1 MLKLSSP
8 QNLFCNLN
16 TINQIV
22 ITAFILLLLLTS
34 ACETKTKLNDTTPN
48 EIHFTVNPSLLGNK
62 IVHDEYLFEFYVP
75 KLLVV
80 QENDFSKI
88 EQQLNSVLHDGIEL
102 SLLYVWTDSVK
113 ENSLSVSRIILNDEI
128 LIDPIDYYSE
138 VIGNT
143 DLFKSASKAKFL
155 KDGLLISQFI
165 TNHNHHIIIKIIFQP
180 KENYLIQF
188 DYIFNEENYKQ
199 EVRSIESSIGSIKI
213 L

>member
-1 MLKLSSP
+1 MFKPSSP
-8 QNLFCNLN
+8 QILPY
-16 TINQIV
+16 TR
-22 ITAFILLLLLTS
+22 TAFCLKVIITFITLIFFTG
-34 ACETKTKLNDTTPN
+34 ACDKKTESVKANPE
-48 EIHFTVNPSLLGNK
+48 EIHFTVNETLLGNK
-62 IVHDEYLFEFYVP
+62 IIHDENLFEFYVP
-75 KLLVV
+75 ILLTV

-102 SLLYVWTDSVK
+102 SLLNVWTDSVK
-113 ENSLSVSRIILNDEI
+113 ENSLSVSRIILNDKI

-165 TNHNHHIIIKIIFQP
+165 TNHNQHIIIKIIFQP